1 MSRLVGTLSGRAGVR
16 LLRVAEDDFTEILMY
31 IAADR
36 PSAAE
41 ALATKIEKNLQLL
54 SQNPHMGR
62 VPKEEELARLRY
74 RYLVVENYLIFYTI
88 EGKTIYVH
96 RILHGARD
104 YVSLF

>member
-1 MSRLVGTLSGRAGVR
+1 MSQPEYSVR
-16 LLRVAEDDFTEILMY
+16 LLRIAEDDLTEIITY

-41 ALATKIEKNLQLL
+41 KLAARIEKNLHLL
-54 SQNPHMGR
+54 ARNPHLGR
-62 VPKEEELARLRY
+62 IPNEEELVRAGY

-88 EGKTIYVH
+88 EGKTILVH

-104 YVSLF
+104 YLNFL